1 MLTPYQKALNLFNAA
16 LVTPTYYVFFTSATI
31 ITSAIL
37 FQGFRGT
44 AMQITTVIMGFL
56 QICAGVVLLQLSKS
70 AKDVP
75 DAAVFKGDLDQ
86 LREVAEVEEP
96 ESEPK
101 ADAIRGGASII
112 RRFSQARQ
120 KMEHEEAKRLR
131 QDTMKDHLEPLNE
144 NEVVE
149 WDGLRRRKT
158 IIGGQQPG
166 TPIRRKTLHPPLG
179 MSRFPNANEAEQVD
193 ESHFFEDLRTRAST
207 LIRPRSG
214 HAASDPTDQMH
225 SPIHPVALTEINV
238 HPNKPPDT
246 PIMPYGPG
254 SIEDA
259 QAKIYG
265 YQPAARNQ
273 TDRIPSPRSK
283 PLPSSPHPQGS
294 LPGASAAKRQF
305 SFTSLFHREN
315 RQSQTP
321 ELPQPTRP
329 GLRSRQ
335 SSHPHEQKKAIKN
348 ATEEERL
355 GLVKGDSHTALIPSE
370 RFPARYDSRIRTN
383 HSPSS
388 SGSSQSYTYDEDD
401 YDDVEKNLS
410 PHQPQDRSGHLSDK
424 DDWQIT
430 TPPSQASPPTTSR
443 VPLPSNPRPN
453 VRSQSPPM
461 PTNQPQPTSQTQH
474 PPRQDR
480 APGIGLP
487 DRPRPQR
494 DDPSSQPQALLPTSI
509 PLNSGQAHPPRP
521 ALTAAPAAVRE
532 SDRSQTSWTSRNLT
546 STTNTTR
553 NEDDASRDDVYTFR
567 TESGADLVRV
577 ESPEEYEARR
587 DRFRAKQGGGGA
599 QGSGGS
605 GSAFV

>member
-1 MLTPYQKALNLFNAA
+1 
-16 LVTPTYYVFFTSATI
+16 
-31 ITSAIL
+31 
-37 FQGFRGT
+37 
-44 AMQITTVIMGFL
+44 MGFL
-56 QICAGVVLLQLSKS
+56 QICAGVILLQLSKS

-120 KMEHEEAKRLR
+120 KMEHEEARRLR

-158 IIGGQQPG
+158 VIGGQQPG
-166 TPIRRKTLHPPLG
+166 TPVRRKTLHPPLG
-179 MSRFPNANEAEQVD
+179 MSRFPDANQAAQDD
-193 ESHFFEDLRTRAST
+193 ESHFFDDLRTRATT

-214 HAASDPTDQMH
+214 HAASDPTNQLH

-265 YQPAARNQ
+265 YQPNPR
-273 TDRIPSPRSK
+273 DRADIAPSSRSK
-283 PLPSSPHPQGS
+283 PLPTSPHPPGS
-294 LPGASAAKRQF
+294 TPVPPSNKRQF
-305 SFTSLFHREN
+305 SFTSLFHRDN

-321 ELPQPTRP
+321 DLPPPSRH
-329 GLRSRQ
+329 GLGSRK
-335 SSHPHEQKKAIKN
+335 SSYPPEQKKAIKN

-370 RFPARYDSRIRTN
+370 RFPARYESHDRKN

-388 SGSSQSYTYDEDD
+388 SSSSQSYTYDEDD
-401 YDDVEKNLS
+401 YDDVEKTLS
-410 PHQPQDRSGHLSDK
+410 SRQLQDRSGHVSDK
-424 DDWQIT
+424 DDEWQIT
-430 TPPSQASPPTTSR
+430 TPPSQSNPPTTSR
-443 VPLPSNPRPN
+443 VPLPSIPRPN
-453 VRSQSPPM
+453 VRSQSPPR
-461 PTNQPQPTSQTQH
+461 PTNQSLPTSQIQH
-474 PPRQDR
+474 PLRHAR

-487 DRPRPQR
+487 DQPRPQR
-494 DDPSSQPQALLPTSI
+494 DDPSSQPQALLPTST
-509 PLNSGQAHPPRP
+509 PLNSAQAQPPRP
-521 ALTAAPAAVRE
+521 ALTAAPTAVRE
-532 SDRSQTSWTSRNLT
+532 LDRSQTSWTSRNLT
-546 STTNTTR
+546 STTNMTR
-553 NEDDASRDDVYTFR
+553 NEDDTNRDDMYNFR
-567 TESGADLVRV
+567 TESGGDLVRV

-587 DRFRAKQGGGGA
+587 DRFRARQGGGGT
-599 QGSGGS
+599 QGSGGG
-605 GSAFV
+605 GSAFM